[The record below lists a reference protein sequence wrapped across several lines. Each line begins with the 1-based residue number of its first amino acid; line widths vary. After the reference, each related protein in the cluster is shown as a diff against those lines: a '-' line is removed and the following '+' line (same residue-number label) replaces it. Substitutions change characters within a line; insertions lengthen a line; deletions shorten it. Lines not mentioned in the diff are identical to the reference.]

1 MAESLRAEKPTEG
14 LLSERKAKNLPW
26 ENLLLGI
33 EEKEESAK
41 EIEKTWLEK

>member
-1 MAESLRAEKPTEG
+1 MAESLRAEEPTEG
-14 LLSERKAKNLPW
+14 LFSERKAKNLPW

-41 EIEKTWLEK
+41 EMEKTWLEE